1 MIHSRREVL
10 KLGALGAAAL
20 TGGLAS
26 SSAHAEAGTLSIA
39 SNVNLPSGDPA
50 DGPPAVNP
58 TIQGIYQA
66 VFDQYIAQKPDLSFT
81 PGLITEWGW
90 TDDNK
95 KIKMK
100 VRKGVTWH
108 DGSPFTAEDVVWSLN
123 RAADP
128 KTGNPINFV
137 WSKITNLAAAD
148 DVIT

>member
-1 MIHSRREVL
+1 MMQSRRDVL
-10 KLGALGAAAL
+10 KLGAIGAAAL
-20 TGGLAS
+20 TGGFAVGPALAEGG
-26 SSAHAEAGTLSIA
+26 ALSIA
-39 SNVNLPSGDPA
+39 YKVNLPSWDPTT
-50 DGPPAVNP
+50 GPSAVNP

-137 WSKITNLAAAD
+137 WAKIGN
-148 DVIT
+148 